1 MEKVM
6 IQISGGVAPGDA
18 AKQWVK
24 ENSGLVDSWV
34 KGVPPGSGRRLKL
47 AYVAWDSEIASTYV
61 VKNVLEDRLG
71 YQVDMLQVEIGPM
84 WAGIANG
91 DADAMVAAWL
101 PTTSI
106 DYYKKYKGKFED
118 LGENLTGTRLGFVV
132 PKYMN
137 VQSIEELKSS

>member
-6 IQISGGVAPGDA
+6 IQISGGAQPDDA
-18 AKQWVK
+18 AEKWVTDNSALVDTWVK
-24 ENSGLVDSWV
+24 DIPPS
-34 KGVPPGSGRRLKL
+34 KGHRLKL

-61 VKNVLEDRLG
+61 VKNVLENRLG
-71 YQVDMLQVEIGPM
+71 YSVDMLQVEIGPM

-106 DYYKKYKGKFED
+106 DYYDKYKGKFDD
-118 LGENLTGTRLGFVV
+118 LGENLSGTRLGFVV
-132 PKYMN
+132 PKYMD
-137 VQSIEELKSS
+137 VQSIEDLKSS